1 MEVEAVDATVGPA
14 ALAVVL
20 TTATDVDCVVV
31 TDPDADRVAAVRL
44 VAVEDAHAGGLG
56 PAI

>member
-20 TTATDVDCVVV
+20 TTATEVDCVAV

-44 VAVEDAHAGGLG
+44 VAVEDAHAGRLG